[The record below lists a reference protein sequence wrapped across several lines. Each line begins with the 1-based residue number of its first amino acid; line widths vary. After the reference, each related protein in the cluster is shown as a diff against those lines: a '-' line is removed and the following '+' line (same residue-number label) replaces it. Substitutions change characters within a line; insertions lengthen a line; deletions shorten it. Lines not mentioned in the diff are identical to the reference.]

1 MEYDAD
7 SYEINVAGSAAM
19 ERTTIKLNTF
29 GEALKRAY
37 KEARSC
43 WNTNRKLPDNF
54 PAFFVYQ
61 ASLLPVAVKARIA
74 DRVGLSRTG
83 LFGTHPSDGDRIRRA
98 RQADEPGIFHL
109 QQPASVLFDNFEVI
123 SKEITMLHYNDDLK
137 LGCDPSN
144 LRGMEFY
151 TRAAAT

>member
-1 MEYDAD
+1 
-7 SYEINVAGSAAM
+7 
-19 ERTTIKLNTF
+19 
-29 GEALKRAY
+29 
-37 KEARSC
+37 
-43 WNTNRKLPDNF
+43 
-54 PAFFVYQ
+54 
-61 ASLLPVAVKARIA
+61 
-74 DRVGLSRTG
+74 
-83 LFGTHPSDGDRIRRA
+83 
-98 RQADEPGIFHL
+98 L